1 MTPFRI
7 EGAFFLWKKGSNG
20 GESVKNKQKGLTLV
34 FTGDG
39 KGKTTAATGLAVR
52 ALGHGLKVKMLQFI
66 KSPKR
71 SYGEKVSLEKLG
83 AEILQ
88 LGEGFTWTKTPE
100 IHRDALGK
108 AWTIAKE
115 TVMSG
120 EYDVVI
126 LDELN
131 NALAIDTFPV
141 DDVLPLDE
149 VLQLISDKPEHVH
162 LVITGRS
169 AKKEIKDAADL
180 VSVVDVEKHYYD
192 DGVPAVLG
200 IEF

>member
-1 MTPFRI
+1 MNDDKR
-7 EGAFFLWKKGSNG
+7 
-20 GESVKNKQKGLTLV
+20 GLTLV

-52 ALGHGLKVKMLQFI
+52 ALGHGLRVKMLQFI

-71 SYGEKVSLEKLG
+71 SYGEKSSLEKLG
-83 AEILQ
+83 AQIVQ

-100 IHRDALGK
+100 IHRNALAK
-108 AWTIAKE
+108 AWAVAKE

-120 EYDVVI
+120 KYDVVI

-131 NALAIDTFPV
+131 NALAIDSFPI
-141 DDVLPLDE
+141 DDVLPLQE
-149 VLQLISDKPEHVH
+149 VLDLIKGKPEHVH

-169 AKKEIKDAADL
+169 AMQEVKNAADL
-180 VSVVDVEKHYYD
+180 VSVIDVEKHYYD
-192 DGVPAVLG
+192 EGIDAVRG
-200 IEF
+200 IEY